1 MSSGPC
7 YYMPHPPVIS
17 DNHDT
22 TKLGVVFHESAKTNG
37 PSLNECPYKGQQLTP
52 MLLVNVL
59 RF

>member
-1 MSSGPC
+1 MS
-7 YYMPHPPVIS
+7 HPPVIS
-17 DNHDT
+17 EDHDT